1 MDAAEDTREESQR
14 LTVLPH
20 HYGMLVRLA
29 ARLTEVL

>member
-20 HYGMLVRLA
+20 DYGMLVCYVFDNTISL
-29 ARLTEVL
+29 